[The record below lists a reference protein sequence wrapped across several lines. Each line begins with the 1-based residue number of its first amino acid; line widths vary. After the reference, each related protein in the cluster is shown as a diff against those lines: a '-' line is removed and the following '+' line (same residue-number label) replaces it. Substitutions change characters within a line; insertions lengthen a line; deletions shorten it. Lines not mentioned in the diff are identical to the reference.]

1 MFFLFYFKAYFNH
14 YFECHTN
21 IKNYLRQ
28 FLIKIWSKICIDFY
42 LMQKRNL
49 ICFCFKPFSLFL
61 FICVL
66 YWRHTKNVISS
77 NIMQLKWTGVSFYM
91 SWIFLLSSTQMT
103 KCCLYGRTNI
113 HIVMLV
119 YLCRMKD
126 VYERTY
132 AGTVGDLCFLFLI
145 SKSSGAEPVNATQSN
160 MSSRP
165 IGWATKRERKPT
177 SIILSSNFKALR

>member
-1 MFFLFYFKAYFNH
+1 MLFQTTSCN
-14 YFECHTN
+14 
-21 IKNYLRQ
+21 
-28 FLIKIWSKICIDFY
+28 WSDVKS
-42 LMQKRNL
+42 
-49 ICFCFKPFSLFL
+49 FC
-61 FICVL
+61 
-66 YWRHTKNVISS
+66 Y
-77 NIMQLKWTGVSFYM
+77 
-91 SWIFLLSSTQMT
+91 
-103 KCCLYGRTNI
+103 KCCLYGHTNI
-113 HIVMLV
+113 HIVMFV

-177 SIILSSNFKALR
+177 SIILSSNFKALRYWKSYSLRYTFFFTLCEYLVLVRLSLKWLWPFNSSPDENVLSHEWSKDK